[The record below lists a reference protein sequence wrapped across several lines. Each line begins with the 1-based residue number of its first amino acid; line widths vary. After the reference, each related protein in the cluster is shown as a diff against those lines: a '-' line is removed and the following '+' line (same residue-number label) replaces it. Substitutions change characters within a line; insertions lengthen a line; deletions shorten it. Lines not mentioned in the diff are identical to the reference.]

1 MNGHENVR
9 TSLRSRTACFD
20 ARWTAGG
27 KDREKYDGGLAKLLR
42 RFISHGRMPQPVR
55 GKRVLASS
63 RGALF
68 ENGERRMTTAT
79 MARDKDLLKV
89 AAWMAMMPILVAWP
103 ILSTIAFLSLF
114 VEGQSPVV
122 YAVQALLFVSG
133 FWTFLAG
140 YLFVQSVKRS
150 EDSASAAP
158 AASIAGR
165 GLVVG
170 SYVLVWTFFYVIAAF
185 ASS

>member
-1 MNGHENVR
+1 
-9 TSLRSRTACFD
+9 
-20 ARWTAGG
+20 
-27 KDREKYDGGLAKLLR
+27 
-42 RFISHGRMPQPVR
+42 
-55 GKRVLASS
+55 
-63 RGALF
+63 
-68 ENGERRMTTAT
+68 MTTAT